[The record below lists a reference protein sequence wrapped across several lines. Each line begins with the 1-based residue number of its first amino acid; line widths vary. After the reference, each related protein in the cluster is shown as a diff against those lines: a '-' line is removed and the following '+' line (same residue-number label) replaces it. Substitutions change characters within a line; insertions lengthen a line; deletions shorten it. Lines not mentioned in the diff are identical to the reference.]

1 MLSASFWLVVAAAAQ
16 GSAEATD
23 TETTPDY
30 DVITVEAAKR
40 PVAAN
45 EIASKITIIDA
56 ERIDRELAQSIN
68 DLIRYEPGV
77 DIVDQGSR
85 FGFTGFSIRG
95 IGENRVRTEIDGVAT
110 SDSFSIGS
118 FSNASRDFVDVES
131 IKQLEIM
138 RGPASALFGSNA
150 LGGVVSYVTKGPD
163 DYLEGRDSY
172 FDVNAG
178 FNSVN
183 ESTVGGGT
191 MALRF
196 GEVSTMLR
204 ANVRNGA
211 ERDMPGVDPLDDDS
225 LNLLAKAHF
234 GDVRSGGFEVTLERF
249 EADSETDVDSREGVQ
264 DFTGFFPAPPGLP
277 PTYIIDTTVVAADDS
292 RERSRVSVGQEWREG
307 AFGIDYLRWRAFWQD
322 SETTQ
327 DTFEARTSD
336 IFGQVSSVERNRT
349 FLFEQTLIG
358 FEINAASEFEWL
370 GFANELAYGVEFET
384 ADTEQIRDGQQ
395 RDVNTGDVTNRVGPD
410 AFPVRD
416 FPKSSTDSYGVYL
429 QNTISLGALTL
440 IPGLRWD
447 RYELDPEPDTIFI
460 EDNPG
465 VIPVG
470 LSEDQVSPKFGVLWD
485 LADNWQLYGQYAEGF
500 RAPPVND
507 VNVGFTNFQF
517 GYTAIPN
524 PDLRSE
530 SSRGFELGLRF
541 GGEFASWDIAVFST
555 RYDDFIQS
563 LQLIGIDP
571 ETQFQIFQ
579 SVNLNEVDIEGA
591 ELQGRL
597 TPAVFPEGLSVSFS
611 AAYAEGE
618 DRETGQPINSIA
630 PLNGVLGIDYNDPG
644 GRWGASFITRAAASQ
659 DDLDESGGELF
670 QPPGYAVYDVLG
682 FWRPVERLRIAA
694 GVYNLSD
701 HEYHAYLDVQGLSP
715 DSASLERRQRPGRN
729 FSVSVNWV
737 F

>member
-1 MLSASFWLVVAAAAQ
+1 MLSASLWLVVAAAAQ
-16 GSAEATD
+16 SSAETTG

-45 EIASKITIIDA
+45 EIASRVTIIDE

-77 DIVDQGSR
+77 DVVDQGSR

-95 IGENRVRTEIDGVAT
+95 VGGNRVRTEIDGVAT
-110 SDSFSIGS
+110 SDAFSIGS

-163 DYLEGRDSY
+163 DYLAGRDSY
-172 FDVNAG
+172 FDVKAG

-196 GEVSTMLR
+196 GDVSTMLR

-211 ERDMPGVDPLDDDS
+211 ERDIPAADPLDADS
-225 LNLLAKAHF
+225 LNVLAKVHF
-234 GDVRSGGFEVTLERF
+234 GDAREGGFEIALERF
-249 EADSETDVDSREGVQ
+249 EADSTIDVDSRERVQ
-264 DFTGFFPAPPGLP
+264 DFSAAFGFP
-277 PTYIIDTTVVAADDS
+277 YIIDTTVVAADDS
-292 RERSRVSVGQEWREG
+292 RERTRVSIGQEWLGG
-307 AFGIDYLRWRAFWQD
+307 AFGTEYIRWRAFWQD
-322 SETTQ
+322 SKTTQ
-327 DTFEARTSD
+327 DTFEARESF
-336 IFGQVSSVERNRT
+336 IAGRASAVERNRS
-349 FLFEQTLIG
+349 FLFEQTLMGI
-358 FEINAASEFEWL
+358 EVNAANEFEWL
-370 GFANELAYGVEFET
+370 GLANELAYGFEFET
-384 ADTEQIRDGQQ
+384 AETDQMRDGRQL
-395 RDVNTGDVTNRVGPD
+395 DLDTGETTNRVGPD
-410 AFPVRD
+410 TFPVRD
-416 FPKSSTDSYGVYL
+416 FPKSTTDSYGVYL
-429 QNTISLGALTL
+429 QNTISLGAVTL

-465 VIPVG
+465 VNSVG
-470 LSEDQVSPKFGVLWD
+470 LSEDQVSPKLGVLWD
-485 LADNWQLYGQYAEGF
+485 VADGWQLYGQYAEGF

-517 GYTAIPN
+517 GYTALPN

-530 SSRGFELGLRF
+530 SSRGFELGLRRGSDF
-541 GGEFASWDIAVFST
+541 MSWDIAVFST

-563 LQLIGIDP
+563 FRFVGIDP
-571 ETQFQIFQ
+571 ETQLQLFQ

-597 TPAVFPEGLSVSFS
+597 TPSLFPEGLSVSLA

-618 DRETGQPINSIA
+618 NRETGQPVNSIA
-630 PLNGVLGIDYNDPG
+630 PLNGVLGIDYTDPG
-644 GRWGASFITRAAASQ
+644 GRWGGSLITRAAASQ
-659 DDLDESGGELF
+659 DDLDESGGELLE
-670 QPPGYAVYDVLG
+670 PAGYAIYDIVG
-682 FWRPVERLRIAA
+682 FWQPAERLRFSA
-694 GVYNLSD
+694 GIYNLSD
-701 HEYHAYLDVQGLSP
+701 HDHIAYLDVQGI
-715 DSASLERRQRPGRN
+715 SADAVNLRRLQRPGRN
-729 FSVSVNWV
+729 FSVAVNWV